1 MWFFAI
7 SANKELLMNPLI
19 VARNKAERVMIEPS
33 INSVRISVKIKQA
46 DEMETFLCDKFMR
59 FLFQRA
65 EHFVI
70 LRRKPIE
77 VHACTII
84 LCYCLYLIRFFL
96 GI

>member
-1 MWFFAI
+1 
-7 SANKELLMNPLI
+7 MNPLI
-19 VARNKAERVMIEPS
+19 VSRNKSERVMIEPS
-33 INSVRISVKIKQA
+33 INSIRISVKIKQA

-77 VHACTII
+77 VSIRSNIDSRLEAHT
-84 LCYCLYLIRFFL
+84 LIGLRHQL
-96 GI
+96 PYY